1 MARVLAGLDV
11 DTCLIAF
18 NYDLIWRGALHAVMP
33 LAQEKGAAL
42 ILGAIFQYGRFTHV
56 HREWLEA
63 PPDWMTDMVRE
74 RFSRLYDLQATSGM
88 SLVELTVRFLLA
100 DPVFSTML
108 IGAATA
114 NQLQESVTAGRRGP
128 LPADLHA
135 QIEALGLE
143 EKP

>member
-1 MARVLAGLDV
+1 
-11 DTCLIAF
+11 
-18 NYDLIWRGALHAVMP
+18 
-33 LAQEKGAAL
+33 
-42 ILGAIFQYGRFTHV
+42 
-56 HREWLEA
+56 
-63 PPDWMTDMVRE
+63 MTDMVRE
-74 RFSRLYDLQATSGM
+74 RFSRLYDLQAMGM

-100 DPVFSTML
+100 DPGFSTML

>member
-1 MARVLAGLDV
+1 
-11 DTCLIAF
+11 
-18 NYDLIWRGALHAVMP
+18 
-33 LAQEKGAAL
+33 
-42 ILGAIFQYGRFTHV
+42 
-56 HREWLEA
+56 
-63 PPDWMTDMVRE
+63 MTDMVRE

-100 DPVFSTML
+100 DPGFSTML